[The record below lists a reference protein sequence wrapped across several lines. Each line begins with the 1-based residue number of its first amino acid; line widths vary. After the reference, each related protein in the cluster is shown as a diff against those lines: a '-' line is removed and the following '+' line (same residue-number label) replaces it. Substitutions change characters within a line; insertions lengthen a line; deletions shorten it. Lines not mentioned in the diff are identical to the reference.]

1 MAKKHISN
9 EERREMAWD
18 EARVKDKEAIDK
30 MLAFLKLDPN
40 EFESEYTTKCK
51 LMMLGDFYA
60 KDLKNLV
67 YRSRNHSED
76 LNCKYR

>member
-30 MLAFLKLDPN
+30 MLDFLKLDPDQ
-40 EFESEYTTKCK
+40 FESEYTTKCK

-60 KDLKNLV
+60 KDLRKV
-67 YRSRNHSED
+67 VHRAKNHSEE
-76 LNCKYR
+76 L